1 MSCIFILI
9 LFLALGTS
17 AMSHESLQQG
27 KPKYGNNFFPQRHTQ
42 TGKRQQEEKGDWGAG
57 GGEGGVWWVLLGLV
71 KSFKEGHETHSE

>member
-42 TGKRQQEEKGDWGAG
+42 HGKDSRKKKGTGAPG
-57 GGEGGVWWVLLGLV
+57 GGGRGVVLLGLV